1 MYHDKYYL
9 RVVVWLLG
17 RHACDSTE
25 VSIIHSHQSVFSFST
40 LLPAVMSQLF
50 CQTGELCGKCYSL
63 QLQICHCAWH
73 GLLMT
78 TFISKSHVSLCFGR
92 VDSVIVKSNEMPK
105 RWSEQVFQK
114 YTKVIQIRFEN
125 GRTDRH
131 SYFYAC
137 TRTHKRALS
146 GARGLCLGDFTG
158 AANTAVRHWNTVLV
172 FLWPSLDAT
181 GNI

>member
-137 TRTHKRALS
+137 TRIHKRALS